1 MVRIPPNPAPI
12 RLAAVSAA
20 VAALIGCA
28 AAPASAAPGGAEIGQ
43 AQFFADRLAEDP
55 VYVSDHMAGGDLAA
69 THEAMAAAVAPLDV
83 PVFVIAAPA
92 PGGDYRKEPLL
103 AAVHDRLGEDGLYLS
118 VTGGGSALAVAGVAY
133 GVHVPGLADSVTEAN
148 LHSSRTA
155 PVTCV
160 ERMVGNISSG
170 DAAGRLDAT
179 RERIQRDHALYEA
192 TASPDPAGSAW
203 SDLAD
208 DLDPDSV
215 VGRNNIGFSAG
226 ILIGATLAIA
236 AYCARRALRRAA
248 GHVRSGVRR

>member
-1 MVRIPPNPAPI
+1 MVRI
-12 RLAAVSAA
+12 RLSPHAARVTVVAA
-20 VAALIGCA
+20 VAAAVACAPGPA
-28 AAPASAAPGGAEIGQ
+28 AAASGDAAALGQ
-43 AQFFADRLAEDP
+43 AELFAGRLAEDP
-55 VYVSDHMAGGDLAA
+55 VYVSDHMAGGDLPA
-69 THEAMAAAVAPLDV
+69 TREAMAAAVAPLDV

-92 PGGDYRKEPLL
+92 PGGDYSKEPLL

-118 VTGGGSALAVAGVAY
+118 VTGGGSALNVTGVAY
-133 GVHVPGLADSVTEAN
+133 GVHVPGLADSVAEAD
-148 LHSSRTA
+148 LHQSCTA
-155 PVTCV
+155 PVTCI
-160 ERMVGNISSG
+160 ERAVGNISSG
-170 DAAGRLDAT
+170 EAAGRLDAT
-179 RERIQRDHALYEA
+179 RERIERDAALYEA

-248 GHVRSGVRR
+248 GRLLPGGPR